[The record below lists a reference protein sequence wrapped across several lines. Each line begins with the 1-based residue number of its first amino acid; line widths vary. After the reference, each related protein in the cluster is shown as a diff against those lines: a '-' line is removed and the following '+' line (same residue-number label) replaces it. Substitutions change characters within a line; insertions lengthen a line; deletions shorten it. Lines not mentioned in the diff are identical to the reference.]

1 MPCYDGRDQQRTE
14 TVYRSGISP
23 SDMQKVIDKNEWLE
37 AAVCALM
44 NELGKRNI
52 LGGVIAE
59 ASRNGLIGLMDFWDA
74 HQKSDESRIAKALH
88 SFSKDEQEVIKRL
101 LNNN

>member
-1 MPCYDGRDQQRTE
+1 MPCYDGRDKQRTE

-44 NELGKRNI
+44 KELGKRNI
-52 LGGVIAE
+52 SGGVVAE
-59 ASRNGLIGLMDFWDA
+59 ASRKWVDRFDGFLGA

-88 SFSKDEQEVIKRL
+88 SFSKDEQAIIKKL
-101 LNNN
+101 LNT